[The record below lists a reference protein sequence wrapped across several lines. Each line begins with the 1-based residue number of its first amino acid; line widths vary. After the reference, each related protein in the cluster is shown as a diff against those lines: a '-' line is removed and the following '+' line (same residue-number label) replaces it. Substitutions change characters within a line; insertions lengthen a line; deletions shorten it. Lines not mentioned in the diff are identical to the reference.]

1 MLRRAASRLSRGAVS
16 SPWPSAVQARGLMA
30 YVPSPGDGAA
40 KKVTL
45 IPGDGVGPELCD
57 KAVVPLIEALGA
69 PIEWERFDDI
79 SGANEHGEPHEE
91 VPAHVVESIR
101 RNHVCL
107 KGVLYTPLSKTNTS
121 TQSLNVQLRKQ
132 LDLSVNLIHG
142 FSIPGI
148 KTRFD
153 DIDIVVIRENTEGE
167 YSGLE
172 HEVVPGVVESLKV
185 ITEKK
190 SLRTA
195 EYAFEFAFLN
205 SRKSVTAV
213 HKANIMKVGDGEFL
227 KACRTVA
234 ERYPSIN
241 YNEMIVDNTCMQ
253 LVSRPHQFDVM
264 VTPNLYGNLVCN
276 IVAGLCG
283 GVGLCPGS
291 NIGDGVAVFEQGA
304 RHVAKDLTG
313 SGMGN
318 PTALLLSAVMM
329 LRHVKLYNFSD
340 KLEEAIMQVYE
351 DADMTKLPRDV
362 GGTANTETFTNAVAS
377 KLS

>member
-30 YVPSPGDGAA
+30 YVPSPGNGAA

-205 SRKSVTAV
+205 SRKGVTAV

-227 KACRTVA
+227 K
-234 ERYPSIN
+234 
-241 YNEMIVDNTCMQ
+241 
-253 LVSRPHQFDVM
+253 
-264 VTPNLYGNLVCN
+264 
-276 IVAGLCG
+276 
-283 GVGLCPGS
+283 
-291 NIGDGVAVFEQGA
+291 GA